1 MPHAA
6 CMFNLAYQIWY
17 ATRVCYE
24 MHIRPIQPN
33 TCAISATSTPKAS
46 QSPKPW
52 RPVWARLAWRLRHLE
67 DALSFNSISDSTKS
81 EWYHDKLVNP
91 LWKPGQ
97 IIWASVE
104 FWRQKSLLKDSY
116 IWAVQSKQHFAD
128 LSIKCR
134 WCRCPVYALQ
144 AQTGNPDCYE
154 FFWGMPSRESKTY
167 EMILKPAI
175 EAAYLGLPSRVKA
188 RYDQLLQYPVDTRG
202 MNFKIQ
208 LCQTRISK
216 SQ

>member
-1 MPHAA
+1 
-6 CMFNLAYQIWY
+6 
-17 ATRVCYE
+17 
-24 MHIRPIQPN
+24 
-33 TCAISATSTPKAS
+33 
-46 QSPKPW
+46 
-52 RPVWARLAWRLRHLE
+52 
-67 DALSFNSISDSTKS
+67 
-81 EWYHDKLVNP
+81 
-91 LWKPGQ
+91 
-97 IIWASVE
+97 
-104 FWRQKSLLKDSY
+104 LKDSY

-188 RYDQLLQYPVDTRG
+188 RYDQLLQYPVDTRS